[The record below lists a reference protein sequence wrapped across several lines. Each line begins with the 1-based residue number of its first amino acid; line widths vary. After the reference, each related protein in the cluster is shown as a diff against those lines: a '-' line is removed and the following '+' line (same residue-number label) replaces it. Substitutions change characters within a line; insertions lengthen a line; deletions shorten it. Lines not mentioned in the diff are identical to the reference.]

1 MTYFTPFP
9 SVSITDFKQVNVCW
23 VAIESQKKI
32 SRVQEESSSVV
43 LSSSSNKVESYLHW
57 RLNVSQGII
66 FYSKLR
72 FAVNNFHYFA
82 FFLFSFK
89 AVLIKKNQNFT
100 CLERLTFQ

>member
-43 LSSSSNKVESYLHW
+43 LSSSSNKVESYLH
-57 RLNVSQGII
+57 
-66 FYSKLR
+66 
-72 FAVNNFHYFA
+72 
-82 FFLFSFK
+82 
-89 AVLIKKNQNFT
+89 
-100 CLERLTFQ
+100 